1 MNRGEKKWT
10 RRGNVVENPSK
21 TRRIQRRSL
30 GKLVIG
36 RWLTVTSSPSPAAD
50 NYIPVGERRM
60 RSQRFAKIDRSIDR
74 SRQLA
79 VRRYGFIYGSINKTD
94 PRRFG
99 TDFSS
104 RIVVPRR

>member
-10 RRGNVVENPSK
+10 QRGNVVENPSK

-60 RSQRFAKIDRSIDR
+60 RSQRFAKIDRSIETI
-74 SRQLA
+74 SR
-79 VRRYGFIYGSINKTD
+79 KTI
-94 PRRFG
+94 RFYLRL
-99 TDFSS
+99 DK
-104 RIVVPRR
+104 